1 MPKVGKLDLLM
12 YNPQASHFDLGSNWI
27 VILSSFAANGT
38 GFCVNSGEMS
48 PVTKYLLRII
58 CNTKFMCL

>member
-1 MPKVGKLDLLM
+1 MLKVGKLDLLM

-27 VILSSFAANGT
+27 VILSSFAVSDT

-48 PVTKYLLRII
+48 TVTKYLLRII
-58 CNTKFMCL
+58 CNTKFICL

>member
-1 MPKVGKLDLLM
+1 M
-12 YNPQASHFDLGSNWI
+12 YNPQASHFDLGSSWI
-27 VILSSFAANGT
+27 VILSSFGVNDT

-48 PVTKYLLRII
+48 TITKYLLRIM